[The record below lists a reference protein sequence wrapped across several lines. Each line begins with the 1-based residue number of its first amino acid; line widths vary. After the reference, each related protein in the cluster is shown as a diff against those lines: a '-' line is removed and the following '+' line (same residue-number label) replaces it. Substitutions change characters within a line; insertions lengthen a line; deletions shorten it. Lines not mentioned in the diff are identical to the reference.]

1 MGGAEE
7 KGGADLRVKW
17 SEQAHIHTQKYIGGN
32 RGCVQVT
39 TARRAQDTKADT
51 GREERAEWWTGGSG
65 TEASVQSTFPQ
76 AVGPSILC
84 RARPPGV
91 LYF

>member
-51 GREERAEWWTGGSG
+51 GREERG
-65 TEASVQSTFPQ
+65 TLRENCFVKEIT
-76 AVGPSILC
+76 V
-84 RARPPGV
+84 
-91 LYF
+91 